1 MKLLLQTTIAA
12 ALLTR
17 CATPEPT
24 AIPTPGTPIWTA
36 AEAGNRDVVLQHL
49 VAGTAVDTRDERYGA
64 SSLHWAT
71 WCGHPDIV
79 ELILGAEAKVNVINF
94 DGKTPLDCA
103 TIFSQ
108 NEIEDHLR
116 NHGGRTASELKAE
129 AFK

>member
-1 MKLLLQTTIAA
+1 MART
-12 ALLTR
+12 
-17 CATPEPT
+17 EVD
-24 AIPTPGTPIWTA
+24 
-36 AEAGNRDVVLQHL
+36 NRD
-49 VAGTAVDTRDERYGA
+49 EPYGV
-64 SSLHWAT
+64 SSLHSAA

-79 ELILGAEAKVNVINF
+79 ELILAAEAKVNVINF

-116 NHGGRTASELKAE
+116 NHGGRTAAELKAE

>member
-1 MKLLLQTTIAA
+1 M
-12 ALLTR
+12 
-17 CATPEPT
+17 
-24 AIPTPGTPIWTA
+24 
-36 AEAGNRDVVLQHL
+36 
-49 VAGTAVDTRDERYGA
+49 DTRDEPYGV
-64 SSLHWAT
+64 SSLHSAV

-79 ELILGAEAKVNVINF
+79 ELILAAEAKVNAINF

-116 NHGGRTASELKAE
+116 NHGGRTAAELKAE